1 MGNIISNLKVRFGVD
16 SSDFK
21 KGLKDGDKAV
31 QDFKSSAGNVLDD
44 FARMFGINMS
54 AVNDAIGTA
63 GKSLNFLG
71 QSFSA
76 ASKSGQALA
85 VAMKVLKTALIATGI
100 GAVVVGLGS
109 LIAYFQ
115 KSGEGADRFARILS
129 QVRSVF
135 DNVIERIMK
144 LGEGLF
150 DIFSGRF
157 QEGWEKM
164 RTAFKDIGKEI
175 SEDWKLAGLLADAE
189 DALEDRE
196 IALIT
201 SLEER
206 RAKIAELR
214 LQAKEELDDQGKKL
228 SLLKE
233 ADALI
238 KSVYADEIGLEK
250 ERLRLMQER
259 INISSKDP
267 TDDQR
272 RALAE
277 QEAVISALYR
287 RQAEELKM
295 ITREK
300 GAALKIVQEEAAL
313 EAAKVEAA
321 KNAIKSI
328 SVENIK
334 IPDIGKAITQSL
346 APVPAVFR
354 EVKESW
360 TELSDSIESSL
371 EQMAI
376 DVGEFFGTLLLGQG
390 SMDSFTEMI
399 AASFA
404 DLATTVGKIIIKAAI
419 AVGFVDKMLKNPSN
433 WPLALAAGIALVAI
447 GAAVK
452 GALANA
458 SGGSGSASMSKTATS
473 NEFVYDLTNK
483 KTEQVIKVEV
493 TGSTVIEGGQLRWV
507 LNNETN
513 RRSSV
518 T

>member
-129 QVRSVF
+129 QVKSVF
-135 DNVIERIMK
+135 DNVVERIMK

-175 SEDWKLAGLLADAE
+175 SEDWKLAGQLADAE
-189 DALEDRE
+189 DALDDKE
-196 IALIT
+196 IALIN

-206 RAKIAELR
+206 RAKVAELR

-238 KSVYADEIGLEK
+238 KGIYADEIGIEK

-259 INISSKDP
+259 LKISSKDP
-267 TDDQR
+267 TDEQR

-300 GAALKIVQEEAAL
+300 GAALKIVQEQAEL
-313 EAAKVEAA
+313 EAAMIESKANALSAVSIDNLQMPDFSGVAENVLAPFRKVEQEIKDVTLNITSAINAA
-321 KNAIKSI
+321 YEDMAVGMGEFLGQLFSGEAGI
-328 SVENIK
+328 
-334 IPDIGKAITQSL
+334 DDFGKMVAG
-346 APVPAVFR
+346 VFA
-354 EVKESW
+354 
-360 TELSDSIESSL
+360 D
-371 EQMAI
+371 MAI
-376 DVGEFFGTLLLGQG
+376 N
-390 SMDSFTEMI
+390 
-399 AASFA
+399 
-404 DLATTVGKIIIKAAI
+404 VGKIAISTGLALEGIKKSLMTLNPWVAI
-419 AVGFVDKMLKNPSN
+419 A
-433 WPLALAAGIALVAI
+433 AGVALVAL
-447 GAAVK
+447 GSAVK
-452 GALANA
+452 GALASVA
-458 SGGSGSASMSKTATS
+458 SSGGGASSASSGPQ
-473 NEFVYDLTNK
+473 NFVYDLTNVK
-483 KTEQVIKVEV
+483 EQAVKVEV
-493 TGSTVIEGGQLRWV
+493 TGRLIGEGRDLVSVITQ
-507 LNNETN
+507 ETN
-513 RRSSV
+513 RRTSV